1 MDNEQMLKDII
12 ESLLVQLDA
21 KNKQIEWL
29 QNLVD
34 NININKKEGVNVNE

>member
-1 MDNEQMLKDII
+1 MDNEQILRDII

-21 KNKQIEWL
+21 KNRQIEWL

-34 NININKKEGVNVNE
+34 NININKKEGVNINE

>member
-1 MDNEQMLKDII
+1 MNNEQVLKDII

-34 NININKKEGVNVNE
+34 NINSKGENVNE